1 MLRHWLILRLNY
13 LNSRQAKKGYVMKK
27 DLTTFAHSCGTLFN
41 APPKWMIMVLVIALF
56 VLAAGAPNATI
67 GIGK

>member
-1 MLRHWLILRLNY
+1 MNTLYRLSTFTRSSMFRLI
-13 LNSRQAKKGYVMKK
+13 
-27 DLTTFAHSCGTLFN
+27 
-41 APPKWMIMVLVIALF
+41 VLVATVALF

>member
-1 MLRHWLILRLNY
+1 MKHITKILSFTR
-13 LNSRQAKKGYVMKK
+13 SSAFRV
-27 DLTTFAHSCGTLFN
+27 
-41 APPKWMIMVLVIALF
+41 IVLVAALALF

>member
-1 MLRHWLILRLNY
+1 MKHIAKLLSFTRSSMFHLI
-13 LNSRQAKKGYVMKK
+13 
-27 DLTTFAHSCGTLFN
+27 
-41 APPKWMIMVLVIALF
+41 VLVAAVALF

>member
-1 MLRHWLILRLNY
+1 MNTLYRLSTFTRSSMFHLI
-13 LNSRQAKKGYVMKK
+13 
-27 DLTTFAHSCGTLFN
+27 
-41 APPKWMIMVLVIALF
+41 VLVAAVALF